1 MHLCFMCQT
10 ALHQTV
16 PLLPS
21 VTELQN
27 AMECWQEGST
37 STAIPP
43 PSASGVMGQHNKIG
57 GTAFRAA
64 LICAYNMEL
73 F

>member
-43 PSASGVMGQHNKIG
+43 PFAFDTMGLHNKVG
-57 GTAFRAA
+57 GITYRSA
-64 LICAYNMEL
+64 L
-73 F
+73 